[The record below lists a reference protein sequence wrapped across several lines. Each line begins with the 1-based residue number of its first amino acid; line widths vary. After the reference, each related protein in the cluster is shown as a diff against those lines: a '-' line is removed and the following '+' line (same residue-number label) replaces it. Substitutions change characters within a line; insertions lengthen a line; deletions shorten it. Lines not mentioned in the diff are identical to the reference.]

1 MSSNTAS
8 TSEIIRRTVLSL
20 DPVAVLEV
28 VDALDLRPST
38 KITAVVGVPLRSL
51 QERRDVATFA
61 AGAPLP
67 AVAALLEVIA
77 AAPLERVIAALG
89 EHAEAPDFDQL
100 SAAVDQV
107 ADEGV
112 TRDELVAVLGHAAGE
127 GFPAAPHCRRLL
139 DERAEFALAE
149 LPSVSVP
156 PRPLGREVDP
166 AQRER
171 RRARRAQRR
180 RPTTAPPR
188 RPRRA
193 K

>member
-1 MSSNTAS
+1 MSSRATS
-8 TSEIIRRTVLSL
+8 TTEIIRRTVLSL
-20 DPVAVLEV
+20 DPTAVLEV

-51 QERRDVATFA
+51 QQRRDVAAFA

-67 AVAALLEVIA
+67 AVAALLEVLA
-77 AAPLERVIAALG
+77 AGPLERVIAALG
-89 EHAEAPDFDQL
+89 EHAETPDFDQL

-107 ADEGV
+107 AHEGA

-139 DERAEFALAE
+139 EERPDFALTE
-149 LPSVSVP
+149 MPSVSAP
-156 PRPLGREVDP
+156 SRPLGREVDP

-171 RRARRAQRR
+171 RRARRAQQR
-180 RPTTAPPR
+180 RPATPPR

-193 K
+193 T

>member
-1 MSSNTAS
+1 MSSRATS

-20 DPVAVLEV
+20 DPEAVLEV

-38 KITAVVGVPLRSL
+38 KITAVVGVPLRAL
-51 QERRDVATFA
+51 QQRRDVATFA
-61 AGAPLP
+61 AAAPLP
-67 AVAALLEVIA
+67 AVAALLDVLA

-107 ADEGV
+107 AGEGA

-139 DERAEFALAE
+139 DERPDFALAE
-149 LPSVSVP
+149 LPSVAAP
-156 PRPLGREVDP
+156 PRPPGREVDP
-166 AQRER
+166 VQRER
-171 RRARRAQRR
+171 RRARRAQQR
-180 RPTTAPPR
+180 RPATPPR